1 METAIYIFTGHY
13 GSGKTETAVNFA
25 RMLRKDPNRK
35 VALID
40 LDIVN
45 PFFRSADA
53 KEMMEEIGVR
63 LEVPVFA
70 NTNVDIPALTGV
82 MGALMEDS
90 SYDVILDVGGDD
102 LGAKAVGRYADT
114 IMKRRNYRYFVM
126 NERRPFTQDA
136 AAASRIY
143 DEIEKASFVPCTG
156 LINNTNLLDETT
168 PEIVLG
174 GIPEIEALGQLKNVP
189 LCYHVIE
196 ESLIPDVLNA
206 SEGKIQENQIIP
218 LVRTV
223 RRLF

>member
-63 LEVPVFA
+63 LEMPVFA
-70 NTNVDIPALTGV
+70 NTNVDIPALTGA
-82 MGALMEDS
+82 MGALMEDP

-114 IMKRRNYRYFVM
+114 IQKRTHYRYFVM

-136 AAASRIY
+136 TAASRIY
-143 DEIEKASFVPCTG
+143 DEIEKAAFVSCTG

-168 PEIVLG
+168 PEIILN
-174 GIPEIEALGQLKNVP
+174 GISEIEALGRMKQVP
-189 LCYHVIE
+189 LCYHVVE
-196 ESLIPDVLNA
+196 ENLIPAVLEA
-206 SEGKIQENQIIP
+206 GQGKITEDQIIP

>member
-1 METAIYIFTGHY
+1 METAVYIFTGHY

-25 RMLRKDPNRK
+25 RMLRRDPERK
-35 VALID
+35 IALID

-53 KEMMEEIGVR
+53 KEMMAQIGVR
-63 LEVPVFA
+63 LEVPVYA

-114 IMKRRNYRYFVM
+114 IRKRKHFRYFVM
-126 NERRPFTQDA
+126 NERRPFTRDA
-136 AAASRIY
+136 VAAGLIY
-143 DEIEKASFVPCTG
+143 DEIEKAACVPCG
-156 LINNTNLLDETT
+156 GIINNTNLLDETT
-168 PEIVLG
+168 PEMIING
-174 GIPEIEALGQLKNVP
+174 GQLVRELCERKHVP
-189 LCYHVIE
+189 LCYHVVE
-196 ESLIPDVLNA
+196 ERLIPDVLKA
-206 SEGKIQENQIIP
+206 GAGAISEAQIIP

>member
-25 RMLRKDPNRK
+25 RMLKKDPNRK
-35 VALID
+35 IALID

-53 KEMMEEIGVR
+53 KEMMAEIGVR
-63 LEVPVFA
+63 LEAPVFA

-82 MGALMEDS
+82 MGALMEDP

-102 LGAKAVGRYADT
+102 LGAKAVGYYADI
-114 IMKRRNYRYFVM
+114 IMKRPHYRYFVM

-136 AAASRIY
+136 TAASRIY

-168 PEIVLG
+168 PDVILS
-174 GIPEIEALGQLKNVP
+174 GIGEIEALGAMKHVP
-189 LCYHVIE
+189 LCYHVVE
-196 ESLIPDVLNA
+196 ESLIPAVLEA
-206 SEGKIQENQIIP
+206 GQGTIGEEQIIP

-223 RRLF
+223 QRLF

>member
-1 METAIYIFTGHY
+1 METAVYIFTGHY

-25 RMLRKDPNRK
+25 RMLRRDPERK
-35 VALID
+35 IALID

-53 KEMMEEIGVR
+53 KEMMAQIGVR
-63 LEVPVFA
+63 LEVPVYA

-114 IMKRRNYRYFVM
+114 IRKRKYFRYFVM
-126 NERRPFTQDA
+126 NERRPFTRDADA
-136 AAASRIY
+136 AGLIY
-143 DEIEKASFVPCTG
+143 DEIEKAACVPCSG
-156 LINNTNLLDETT
+156 VINNTNLLDETT
-168 PEIVLG
+168 PEMIING
-174 GIPEIEALGQLKNVP
+174 GQSVRELCERKHVP
-189 LCYHVIE
+189 LCYHVVE
-196 ESLIPDVLNA
+196 ERLIPDVLKA
-206 SEGKIQENQIIP
+206 GAGAISEAQIIP